1 MSRVTEIEWLRALHF
16 AEVRLPI
23 KNLNDA
29 LHKASRKLWKRV
41 GTADHLTV
49 AWTFVPMRLDQ
60 GQLQVSSRDDYN
72 LHMEI
77 TALNRTE
84 GSYILS
90 VFLLD
95 GTLRLKVAEVHLDEL
110 QDKSRFGTCYK
121 DAEVGNTIVQVMH
134 TYARQQVE
142 RLGLT

>member
-41 GTADHLTV
+41 GQSDCLTV
-49 AWTFVPMRLDQ
+49 AGTFVPMRLDQ
-60 GQLQVSSRDDYN
+60 MQGKSS
-72 LHMEI
+72 
-77 TALNRTE
+77 
-84 GSYILS
+84 
-90 VFLLD
+90 
-95 GTLRLKVAEVHLDEL
+95 
-110 QDKSRFGTCYK
+110 FGTWYK
-121 DAEVGNTIVQVMH
+121 DAEVGNMIVQVMH

>member
-1 MSRVTEIEWLRALHF
+1 MC
-16 AEVRLPI
+16 
-23 KNLNDA
+23 
-29 LHKASRKLWKRV
+29 
-41 GTADHLTV
+41 
-49 AWTFVPMRLDQ
+49 
-60 GQLQVSSRDDYN
+60 SRDDYN

-84 GSYILS
+84 GSYTLS

-95 GTLRLKVAEVHLDEL
+95 GTLRLTLRLKVAEVHLD
-110 QDKSRFGTCYK
+110 QMQGKSSFGTWYK
-121 DAEVGNTIVQVMH
+121 EAEVGNTIVQVMH

>member
-1 MSRVTEIEWLRALHF
+1 
-16 AEVRLPI
+16 
-23 KNLNDA
+23 
-29 LHKASRKLWKRV
+29 
-41 GTADHLTV
+41 
-49 AWTFVPMRLDQ
+49 MRLDQ
-60 GQLQVSSRDDYN
+60 GQLQVCSRDDYN

-77 TALNRTE
+77 TAINQTE

-95 GTLRLKVAEVHLDEL
+95 GTLRLKVAEAHLD
-110 QDKSRFGTCYK
+110 QMQGKSSFGTWYK
-121 DAEVGNTIVQVMH
+121 DAEVMH